1 MRLINNHYPRVT
13 SFSLLGAP
21 IALAESLSAMHR
33 ANVISRTCVVFFVFF
48 FFGRHLRATQNMQI
62 VFARRTNHIPLV
74 N

>member
-48 FFGRHLRATQNMQI
+48 FFWSPPESDAKYADCVCTKDKSHPAG
-62 VFARRTNHIPLV
+62 
-74 N
+74 